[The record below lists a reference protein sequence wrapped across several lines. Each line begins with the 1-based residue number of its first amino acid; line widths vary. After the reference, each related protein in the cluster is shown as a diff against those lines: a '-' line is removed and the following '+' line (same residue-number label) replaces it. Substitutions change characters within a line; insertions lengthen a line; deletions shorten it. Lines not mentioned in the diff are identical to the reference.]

1 METEKDRMKY
11 QLELLI
17 DIIDHRLTRKQLRAK
32 RDYFDNELRKLEA
45 SNNPNELNKIERS
58 EFLKKTLK
66 SISQCSPNTY
76 GKVTVIDDGNSNV
89 LLIEIYGSGY
99 LDRITLTLRAIASI
113 QKLGGIAA
121 FIDVNHNFNKVSAK
135 KSGVDI
141 ENLIMCQ
148 PINNDIALE
157 VADNLIRSGAIDI
170 IVVKSICE
178 LQIKTN
184 PTN

>member
-17 DIIDHRLTRKQLRAK
+17 DIIDHRLTRKQLTAK
-32 RDYFDNELRKLEA
+32 RDYFDNELRKLKA
-45 SNNPNELNKIERS
+45 SNNPNELNKIEKS

-76 GKVTVIDDGNSNV
+76 GKVTVINEGNSNA

-121 FIDVNHNFNKVSAK
+121 FIDVKHDFDRNYAEEL
-135 KSGVDI
+135 GVDI
-141 ENLIMCQ
+141 ENLIISQ
-148 PINNDIALE
+148 PDNNNEALE
-157 VADNLIRSGAIDI
+157 VSDNLIRCGAIDI
-170 IVVKSICE
+170 IAISSTSQLTI
-178 LQIKTN
+178 
-184 PTN
+184 